1 MRAVNS
7 PRYIFRGPGKPAT
20 LQIQKRK
27 LGGRCRTRRKR
38 HFTAMH
44 NAHPKSS
51 LLFFENVLTITSF
64 YEKPPTAVVAGKKTK
79 ALDDDDT
86 PKSFLRLTKR
96 KSRKELIAQGKIV
109 PRKEK
114 TITIQPGE
122 SFSDFRR
129 RVDKEIPVRMGSMG
143 KEGKAKKKKKKPKA
157 VVEDEDDEDDEEA
170 KKKRYGSV
178 CSRGD

>member
-1 MRAVNS
+1 M
-7 PRYIFRGPGKPAT
+7 
-20 LQIQKRK
+20 
-27 LGGRCRTRRKR
+27 
-38 HFTAMH
+38 
-44 NAHPKSS
+44 
-51 LLFFENVLTITSF
+51 TINSF

-96 KSRKELIAQGKIV
+96 KSRKELIAEGKIV

-114 TITIQPGE
+114 AITIQPGE

-143 KEGKAKKKKKKPKA
+143 KEGKAKKKKKPKP

-178 CSRGD
+178 CRRGD